1 MAKPRLKQYDLMDCG
16 AVCLQYIASHYGK
29 QYSLQ
34 RLRELCHITKNG
46 VSMLGISDA
55 AGAIGLRSLG
65 AKLTW
70 EQLRDDALLPCVVHW
85 NQRHFVVVKS
95 IKKRFG
101 NDYVYVYDPAVG
113 ELKYKRDDFLKP
125 WQQLD
130 DDALERRGAALLLS
144 PKPEFYQAEDD
155 SNKKRNFSSGVL
167 QYLRPYRKALAQT
180 VFAMLVASLVS
191 MLFPYLTQAVV
202 DTGIGTGDIKFVIV
216 VLVAQLF
223 LVIGQMANDMARSW
237 LMLHINTRVSIALVS
252 DFLSRLMHM
261 PIRFFDSKNTGD
273 IMQRVRDN
281 ERIRSFLTSTL
292 ISTSLSAVTFV
303 VYVAI
308 ISSYNCA
315 ILLVFLVGSAVYVAW
330 VSAFMRKRRKL
341 DYMHFQQVTA
351 EQNKLL
357 QIIGGMQEIK
367 LNNCEQTKRWEWEKI
382 QARLFYVN
390 TKSMVVG
397 NMQNYGGSLI
407 DQAKN
412 IVILFISAKSVIDGV
427 MSFGELV
434 ALQYIIG
441 QLNAPLYQFIEF
453 LQSLQDA
460 KISAERMG
468 DIKGMDSEIET
479 NQGKSVDIPSDA
491 DIVLKD
497 VTFQYDG
504 PRSPKVIDSLSLV
517 IPANKVTA
525 IVGVSGSGKTTLLKL
540 LLRFFE
546 PSSGSIKL
554 GNGNLADYDI
564 RAWRRNC
571 GVVMQEGFIF
581 SDTILNNIGISEE
594 NPDRDKAAE
603 AAQQACIDDAID
615 ALPARYN
622 TRVGSD
628 GHGLSSGQKQR
639 LLIARAIYKNAKYLF
654 LDEATNSLDANNER
668 RIMDNLQT
676 FFHNKTVVVVAH
688 RLSTVR
694 NADNI
699 VVIDNGHLVEQGR
712 HDDLVAMRGAYF
724 NLVRNQLELG
734 N

>member
-479 NQGKSVDIPSDA
+479 NQGKSVDMPSDA